1 METYRRSNM
10 HLAYSLSSFLPVVSI
25 NCSEL
30 VVAVPMRNSSQ
41 LHCRQLQP
49 EPGSKHELVLV
60 VEGVHLGV
68 RWGLLGAP
76 CSISRCMDPAVACTG
91 SYVPGCFM

>member
-1 METYRRSNM
+1 MLQAVCMAHQLLVTAENWLCAQEVMETYRRSNV

-25 NCSEL
+25 SCSEL

-41 LHCRQLQP
+41 LHSKQLQP

-68 RWGLLGAP
+68 RWGVL
-76 CSISRCMDPAVACTG
+76 SV
-91 SYVPGCFM
+91 